1 MHDLISRQAAIKAIC
16 EDGTGLESHGCT
28 EITMAERKQRDAD
41 ILSDLP
47 SAQTEIIYC
56 KDCKKHNKVHG
67 RYYDGTFVGM
77 MDCCPLAEIRGA
89 AQGHEFDYQFCAY
102 AERRGEKDG

>member
-1 MHDLISRQAAIKAIC
+1 MNDLISRQAAIKVIC
-16 EDGTGLESHGCT
+16 EDGTWLESQGCT

-47 SAQTEIIYC
+47 SIQSEIIYC
-56 KDCKKHNKVHG
+56 KDCKKHNKAHG
-67 RYYDGTFVGM
+67 HYYNGTFVGIM
-77 MDCCPLAEIRGA
+77 ECCPLTKIRGV

-102 AERRGEKDG
+102 AERREDDSI